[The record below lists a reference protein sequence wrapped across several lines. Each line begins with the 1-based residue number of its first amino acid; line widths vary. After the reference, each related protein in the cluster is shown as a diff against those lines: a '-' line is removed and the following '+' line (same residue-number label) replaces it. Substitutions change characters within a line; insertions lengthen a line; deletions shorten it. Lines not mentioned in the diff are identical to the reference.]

1 MSIETTPTKRMLDE
15 AQLEQMLSAE
25 MKSKLTEMADREVAA
40 FCDYASSR
48 ATVKECVD
56 KELDTLQKG
65 MEQVSALGE
74 QISEKFKN
82 ELAGNSV
89 YAGTYDNQIEQKDD
103 AIQALEFAKTCIE
116 TKEQIAGGFA
126 QYGMAALP
134 RTLLPSQWKK
144 PTDPALKQ
152 KINTEA
158 QAISYTQKSKGGIG
172 YFLSILAGILFI
184 FVPLLF
190 KSTMSEAASD
200 WFYSTVES
208 DIPNVVGVSV
218 AIAII
223 GCIITAV
230 IKFSKKLF
238 LAECA
243 IQYAERYYT
252 KSKSFAEAEKAYDEL
267 QEYYDGKSKMLKELS
282 DAYSNASNTVMGEV
296 INNRFLAPF
305 PADYM
310 NKTVIEYAIK
320 LLKDG
325 AASTLKDVYSI
336 FEQILQEQARKEA
349 AQRAAQELLA
359 AEKAR
364 LAAQQ
369 AQQTQPAATQE
380 EKSED
385 KPQEPVDNRNYK
397 TVVLEGVRHGKLNDT
412 STATYIT
419 DTQTGREY
427 RIYHYH
433 KNTGYFEDENSNIY
447 YFNESRDFDNV
458 AYSGKYRRYEQS
470 EWDADSK

>member
-1 MSIETTPTKRMLDE
+1 M
-15 AQLEQMLSAE
+15 
-25 MKSKLTEMADREVAA
+25 
-40 FCDYASSR
+40 
-48 ATVKECVD
+48 
-56 KELDTLQKG
+56 
-65 MEQVSALGE
+65 
-74 QISEKFKN
+74 
-82 ELAGNSV
+82 
-89 YAGTYDNQIEQKDD
+89 
-103 AIQALEFAKTCIE
+103 QALEFAKTCVE

-126 QYGMAALP
+126 QYGAVALM
-134 RTLLPSQWKK
+134 RTLLPSKWKK
-144 PTDPALKQ
+144 PSDPALKA
-152 KINTEA
+152 KLRTEA
-158 QAISYTQKSKGGIG
+158 SNVAVKQKVKGGIG
-172 YFLSILAGILFI
+172 YFLSILIGVLFI
-184 FVPLLF
+184 FIPMLLEGVI
-190 KSTMSEAASD
+190 SEAASD
-200 WFYSTVES
+200 WFYSTVQS
-208 DIPNVVGVSV
+208 DIPNVVGVSI
-218 AIAII
+218 AIAVI
-223 GCIITAV
+223 GCIITAGVKTFRRSFV
-230 IKFSKKLF
+230 IQ
-238 LAECA
+238 CA
-243 IQYAERYYT
+243 AQYASKPER
-252 KSKSFAEAEKAYDEL
+252 FENAEKAYAEL
-267 QEYYDGKSKMLKELS
+267 QEYYDSKSKMLKELS
-282 DAYSNASNTVMGEV
+282 DSYSDVSNKVMGTV
-296 INNRFLAPF
+296 INENFLAPF

-364 LAAQQ
+364 LAVQQ
-369 AQQTQPAATQE
+369 AQQTQTAASQE